1 MTDHVSQSATENVKY
16 DYFELGRSIL
26 PVAKSI
32 MGLETAEE
40 YTQYLKELEQCLKD
54 DIKLSGYSCR
64 VAVQKLVVLYLSEA
78 CITI

>member
-1 MTDHVSQSATENVKY
+1 MTGHVNQSTTEKIKY

-40 YTQYLKELEQCLKD
+40 CTQYLKEPEQCLKD
-54 DIKLSGYSCR
+54 DIKFSVYSCR
-64 VAVQKLVVLYLSEA
+64 IAVQKLEK
-78 CITI
+78 